1 MTVRLDKTNSIK
13 NRQLSVVDNKI
24 ESDEIFVNS
33 RELSILHNGYEYK
46 LRLTG
51 NGKLILTK

>member
-1 MTVRLDKTNSIK
+1 MIQK
-13 NRQLSVVDNKI
+13 NEINDQQRMIPISDRI
-24 ESDEIFVNS
+24 ESEQLMSGKREIIIV
-33 RELSILHNGYEYK
+33 HNNQEYK